1 MFCKANIRYSR
12 LTAGLL
18 LAGLLLCVNAA
29 EEISS
34 VVFQQKSDYKFDEDI
49 LRANVQS
56 RKGGVYS
63 ERAVNDDIKRL
74 HAMGVFADVV
84 SETRNTADGKKQ
96 IIFSLV
102 PKPIVKEIK
111 FEGNK
116 KYSEKKLKEEI
127 KLSVNVPLNDST
139 LRSSIDS
146 LRKFYRSKGL
156 NDAVIEPVFE
166 KIDNSHIRV
175 LFKIKENLRLRVGNV
190 LFRKS
195 DGKNAEVYKQS
206 KLRDAVSNQKS
217 ILSHPWF
224 GWIFDYGLL
233 NREELERDKI
243 RLRELYW
250 KKGYLDFRVLDIQLT
265 EDPKNPEIMHVVFVV
280 DEGKPY
286 TVSKVSFSGP
296 VRFSEAELLKL
307 IPLKAGQVFSSDT
320 ERTSQDLV
328 DHKYSRLGYADFRI
342 RAKHYPNYKTH
353 KVDIDFNVKEGQL
366 YRINDIFISGNRYT

>member
-1 MFCKANIRYSR
+1 MFCKANIRLSR
-12 LTAGLL
+12 LLAGLL
-18 LAGLLLCVNAA
+18 LAGVLFGVNAA

-63 ERAVNDDIKRL
+63 ERTVNDDIKRL

-96 IIFSLV
+96 IVFSLV
-102 PKPIVKEIK
+102 PKPVVKEIK

-127 KLSVNVPLNDST
+127 KLSVNVPLNDSM

-156 NDAVIEPVFE
+156 NDAVIQSVFE

-190 LFRKS
+190 LSARATGKMRKFT
-195 DGKNAEVYKQS
+195 N
-206 KLRDAVSNQKS
+206 
-217 ILSHPWF
+217 
-224 GWIFDYGLL
+224 
-233 NREELERDKI
+233 NRNSVIPYPI
-243 RLRELYW
+243 R
-250 KKGYLDFRVLDIQLT
+250 
-265 EDPKNPEIMHVVFVV
+265 NP
-280 DEGKPY
+280 
-286 TVSKVSFSGP
+286 S
-296 VRFSEAELLKL
+296 
-307 IPLKAGQVFSSDT
+307 
-320 ERTSQDLV
+320 
-328 DHKYSRLGYADFRI
+328 
-342 RAKHYPNYKTH
+342 
-353 KVDIDFNVKEGQL
+353 
-366 YRINDIFISGNRYT
+366 